1 MSLVQPILDGDL
13 EQFKAIDPPP
23 NTWTYEDLVRFRE
36 EADKPGSKVIYGS
49 YIEPDPR
56 GNGSYA
62 LNYFA
67 FEALP
72 KNGIYY
78 FTIVI
83 PVDVKNDYAI
93 GNSFLFTDQ
102 DSIKMWWRHTLWF
115 YESEGKEQIPE
126 EYIFYTCPP
135 PPKE

>member
-1 MSLVQPILDGDL
+1 MKCVYLVTSPFVVYHIQKVNIIH
-13 EQFKAIDPPP
+13 QTTI
-23 NTWTYEDLVRFRE
+23 TLVH
-36 EADKPGSKVIYGS
+36 
-49 YIEPDPR
+49 
-56 GNGSYA
+56 